1 MDTYKAPTTHI
12 SCLEEFSRKRQA
24 DERGV
29 CLHVSSVVPGYI
41 NFKKH
46 MPREPRLQQSCW
58 RMHGDGVVCK
68 DELTMCCLV
77 LSWVQQL
84 T

>member
-1 MDTYKAPTTHI
+1 MDTDKARTTHI
-12 SCLEEFSRKRQA
+12 SCLEEFSIKRQA

-29 CLHVSSVVPGYI
+29 CLHVSSVVPDYI

-58 RMHGDGVVCK
+58 WMQMMTVPCVRM
-68 DELTMCCLV
+68 
-77 LSWVQQL
+77 S
-84 T
+84 

>member
-1 MDTYKAPTTHI
+1 MDTDKARTTHI
-12 SCLEEFSRKRQA
+12 SCLEEFSIKRQA

-29 CLHVSSVVPGYI
+29 CLRVSSVVATV
-41 NFKKH
+41 
-46 MPREPRLQQSCW
+46 MSVDADD
-58 RMHGDGVVCK
+58 DGAVCK

-77 LSWVQQL
+77 LSWVRQL